1 MGSERQL
8 VAHASSCRVGWS
20 SSANKKAA
28 PGLRALLFCK
38 KNRDKFRQDETLL
51 CPLPLCQREALR
63 LSALSN
69 VQIGPEA
76 KIYTL
81 AQTFQRKLIRSWR
94 RTRRESTRRRLV
106 APDAPPQQ
114 QPVHPRQR
122 DAEQPVHSTAS
133 ASPRVCLQ
141 GVRST
146 QRCAEERQKRFEGQ
160 FSAFSLRLRAFAS
173 KWVALQPN
181 SRIEQRD
188 GAMAPANDDQP
199 LVAMHRAPK
208 SAANFCSKAS
218 T

>member
-1 MGSERQL
+1 L
-8 VAHASSCRVGWS
+8 PAASTCCAGGDPPPT
-20 SSANKKAA
+20 KKQR
-28 PGLRALLFCK
+28 PGLRVLLFCK

-94 RTRRESTRRRLV
+94 RTRREPTRRRLV

-114 QPVHPRQR
+114 QPAHPRQR

-173 KWVALQPN
+173 RWVTLQPDAYR
-181 SRIEQRD
+181 SSGCSPVRLATR
-188 GAMAPANDDQP
+188 ANMRGP
-199 LVAMHRAPK
+199 I
-208 SAANFCSKAS
+208 SS
-218 T
+218 

>member
-1 MGSERQL
+1 MGSGQQL

-28 PGLRALLFCK
+28 SWLRALLFCK

-94 RTRRESTRRRLV
+94 RKRREPTPHPSSSPSTR
-106 APDAPPQQ
+106 ASATPSSP
-114 QPVHPRQR
+114 
-122 DAEQPVHSTAS
+122 STARPAPAPES
-133 ASPRVCLQ
+133 VCK
-141 GVRST
+141 GCARRRGA
-146 QRCAEERQKRFEGQ
+146 QRKDKNGLKGN
-160 FSAFSLRLRAFAS
+160 SLRFLCVSAPLR
-173 KWVALQPN
+173 Q
-181 SRIEQRD
+181 
-188 GAMAPANDDQP
+188 GG
-199 LVAMHRAPK
+199 
-208 SAANFCSKAS
+208 
-218 T
+218 